1 MIRMRT
7 INEAYTALKE
17 QDPHTAITPYRIR
30 HLVKQG
36 AIPTVS
42 AGNKYLINMD
52 TLEKYLANL
61 YAPPAIEVGKIQPG
75 EYNNHE

>member
-1 MIRMRT
+1 MSIRMRT

-17 QDPHTAITPYRIR
+17 QDPNTAITPYRIR

-36 AIPTVS
+36 MIPTVS

-52 TLEKYLANL
+52 MLEQYFSNL
-61 YAPPAIEVGKIQPG
+61 NAPPAIGAGEIRPG
-75 EYNNHE
+75 EI